1 MSLTEWLRAALIGLV
16 IGAGLTAFLGFSY
29 GGWTTAAAAET
40 LATAKAKLDVAT
52 ALAPY
57 CVEKAKADPTYASKL
72 DAFKAGTS
80 YNQIAIIQ
88 IRVGPL
94 SRAQPHQMKPSR
106 RRARYSLLPRSSQ
119 RGVQLSTALSGV

>member
-80 YNQIAIIQ
+80 YNQIAMIQ
-88 IRVGPL
+88 DSGWATIAGTTTPNEAL
-94 SRAQPHQMKPSR
+94 AAACQI
-106 RRARYSLLPRSSQ
+106 
-119 RGVQLSTALSGV
+119 QLAAAL